1 VLSDRPGI
9 NFLAAFIV
17 VISEPPQPLEELKA
31 RPNVGL

>member
-1 VLSDRPGI
+1 VLPDRLSI

-17 VISEPPQPLEELKA
+17 ICEPPQPLEELKA